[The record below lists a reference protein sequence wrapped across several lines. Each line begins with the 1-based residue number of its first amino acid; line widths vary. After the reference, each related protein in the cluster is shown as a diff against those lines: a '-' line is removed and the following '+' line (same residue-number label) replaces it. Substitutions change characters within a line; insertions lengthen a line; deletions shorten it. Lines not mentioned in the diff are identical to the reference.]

1 LKFLQD
7 SDALDDSPLRSVRI
21 GRSQVP
27 AVTAAGI
34 WKGRP
39 AMVKKLAF
47 GTLAV
52 AAVGSFVFGRDV
64 WSIVATGADNVRE
77 AVRSN
82 VPVEFEI
89 GRARKEVENLTPEIR
104 RSLHVIAEQE
114 VEVQNLR
121 ASIARQEQKLGSQEE
136 AILSLSSDLKSG
148 GNKFIYAS
156 RTYDRKA
163 VQKDLSDRFNRFKL
177 AQDAAERDRQSLAA
191 KEQALE
197 SMKTKLEEMLSARKD
212 LEVEIDRL
220 EARLRSVEAAETIAH
235 LEIDDSQLSRA
246 RSLISEIH
254 QELDVRQKMVDAES
268 NFTGTIP
275 VEQDQAAPENIEEE
289 VATYFSGRDEVI
301 DAGALVSH
309 QD

>member
-1 LKFLQD
+1 
-7 SDALDDSPLRSVRI
+7 
-21 GRSQVP
+21 
-27 AVTAAGI
+27 
-34 WKGRP
+34 
-39 AMVKKLAF
+39 MVKKVAL

-52 AAVGSFVFGRDV
+52 AAVGSFMFGRDV
-64 WSIVATGADNVRE
+64 WSYMATGADNVRA
-77 AVRSN
+77 AVRSG

-89 GRARKEVENLTPEIR
+89 ERARKEVENLTPEIR

-121 ASIARQEQKLGSQEE
+121 AAIARQEQKLGAQED

-148 GNKFIYAS
+148 GAKFVYAS

-163 VQKDLSDRFNRFKL
+163 VQKDLADRFNRFKL
-177 AQDAAERDRQSLAA
+177 AEDALSRDRQSLAA
-191 KEQALE
+191 KDEALV
-197 SMKTKLEEMLSARKD
+197 SMKSKLEEMLSARKD

-254 QELDVRQKMVDAES
+254 QELDVRQKLVDAEA

-275 VEQDQAAPENIEEE
+275 VEQDRAVPENIEEE
-289 VATYFSGRDEVI
+289 VATYFDRCDDVI
-301 DAGALVSH
+301 DAAALVTH
-309 QD
+309 AE